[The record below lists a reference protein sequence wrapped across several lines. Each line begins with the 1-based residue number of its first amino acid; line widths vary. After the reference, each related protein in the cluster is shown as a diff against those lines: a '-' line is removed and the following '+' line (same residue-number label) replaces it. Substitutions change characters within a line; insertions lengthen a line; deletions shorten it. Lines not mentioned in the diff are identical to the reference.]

1 MQETALSSAYYELL
15 SVLHLLGMLAM
26 QDANLMLTPTLE
38 IDDYKSKIFEG
49 MFSCYALHPIFAFG
63 RYVAT
68 SCSWNTVTNESKRM
82 AIETLLKAVS
92 YFECAI
98 SAVIPNAPDDIKA
111 KLPADLMEGMF
122 IALEQQALGQVKIP
136 WPNY

>member
-1 MQETALSSAYYELL
+1 LEGYLPLLMGLTTGGEKLSSGFRFEWTNVEDEKKETALSSAYYELL

-68 SCSWNTVTNESKRM
+68 SCSWNTVTNGNFFQ
-82 AIETLLKAVS
+82 LLFLS
-92 YFECAI
+92 PH
-98 SAVIPNAPDDIKA
+98 S
-111 KLPADLMEGMF
+111 
-122 IALEQQALGQVKIP
+122 
-136 WPNY
+136 